1 MEEITEKDIND
12 LRDRVLFLE
21 EKLNFNESKKRI
33 LEIEKEMQDPSIW
46 DDLEKS
52 KELSRELKD
61 LKQDV
66 NLLEHFT
73 KESNDLIDFYE
84 ILQEDESLE
93 EEFEN
98 RYNHFKKDVLKK
110 EVELNFNGKYDKE
123 SAIVTIMAGAGGKE
137 AEDWAQML
145 SRMYQRYF
153 EKKGFNAIILTEVLG
168 DGNEGI
174 KTVSIEVQGRYA
186 YGYLRRETGVHRL
199 VRISPFSS
207 QGLRHTSFA
216 LVDVLPVIKD
226 VGDIDISPE
235 DIRMDFFRASGPGGQ
250 YVNKRDSAVRI
261 THHPTGTVVS
271 CQAERSQGKNKE
283 KAMGMLLAKLYLLEE
298 EKRKKELS
306 KEKGEKVSAG
316 WGNQIRSYVLHP
328 YRMVKDLRTKVETSN
343 TDAVLDGNLDKFIE
357 KEIKLLD

>member
-1 MEEITEKDIND
+1 MEDITEKNITD
-12 LRDRVLFLE
+12 LKDRILFLE
-21 EKLNFNESKKRI
+21 EKLNFDESKKRI
-33 LEIEKEMQDPSIW
+33 GEIEKEMQDPSIW

-52 KELSRELKD
+52 KELSQELKD

-66 NLLEHFT
+66 NLLEYLS
-73 KESNDLIDFYE
+73 KEANDLLDFYE
-84 ILQEDESLE
+84 IVVEDESLQ
-93 EEFEN
+93 EEFES
-98 RYNHFKKDVLKK
+98 RYTHLEKDILKK

-123 SAIVTIMAGAGGKE
+123 NAVLTIMSGAGGKE

-145 SRMYQRYF
+145 LRMYQRYF
-153 EKKGFNAIILTEVLG
+153 EKKGFNAIILTELLG

-199 VRISPFSS
+199 VRISPFSA

-216 LVDVLPVIKD
+216 LVDILPVIKD
-226 VGDIDISPE
+226 TGDIDIKEE

-250 YVNKRDSAVRI
+250 YVNKRDSAVRL
-261 THHPTGTVVS
+261 THIPTGVVVS

-283 KAMGMLLAKLYLLEE
+283 KAMSMLSAKLYLLEE
-298 EKRKKELS
+298 EKRKQELNE
-306 KEKGEKVSAG
+306 EKGEKVSAG

-357 KEIKLLD
+357 EEIKLLD